1 MLNFKKFQAMLAKKA
16 ETRFTI
22 KGINEY
28 RKDEKGEYGMNP
40 KIFKTYYSETFNK
53 IDLVYEDNVFGR
65 YMNIE
70 KVGPTTVTFS
80 TYDILGGKTT
90 KRIKLNQIKIK

>member
-1 MLNFKKFQAMLAKKA
+1 MNFKKFQAMLAKKA

-22 KGINEY
+22 EGIEEY
-28 RKDEKGEYGMNP
+28 RKDDNDEYGMHP
-40 KIFKTYYSETFNK
+40 KIFKTYYSESFNK
-53 IDLVYEDNVFGR
+53 IDLIYEDNIFGR

-80 TYDILGGKTT
+80 MYDILGGKTT
-90 KRIKLNQIKIK
+90 RRIKLNRIKIK